1 MRVITQCQCHGEFGH
16 PVSLVVVDELLN
28 IPGPPPGPF
37 AQNSTPTTRV
47 AEDTRPI
54 PPAIGASGEN
64 HPAGTINDSESDGR
78 EDAAAV

>member
-28 IPGPPPGPF
+28 IPGPF

-64 HPAGTINDSESDGR
+64 YPAGTIDDSESDGW